1 MNHNEELINIVPDLY
16 PFTYTLL
23 TMTSDTEA
31 AAPTTF
37 NTSGRFKISRE
48 EMSGIQRLKSLEKF
62 IKERRMQH
70 QEVDIFWQA
79 SRSDSAVEV
88 LPS

>member
-1 MNHNEELINIVPDLY
+1 MNHNEELINVVPQLY

-23 TMTSDTEA
+23 TMSSDA
-31 AAPTTF
+31 
-37 NTSGRFKISRE
+37 SRLKISRE
-48 EMSGIQRLKSLEKF
+48 EIESKGLLKMSGIQRLKSLEKIF
-62 IKERRMQH
+62 KERRMQH
-70 QEVDIFWQA
+70 QEVDISWQA